1 MEPKIEVK
9 RYKTRYWAVWKSDE
23 LIAVTL
29 YKKGAEKVAWLLSNS
44 PNKVSVEKQAIE
56 EGQASSTAINTLN
69 KRMPRKDCIKERS
82 QT

>member
-44 PNKVSVEKQAIE
+44 PNKVSVEKQSIE
-56 EGQASSTAINTLN
+56 EAE
-69 KRMPRKDCIKERS
+69 KPRRS
-82 QT
+82 GVIRIRQLGEVAHFPRR